1 MTAVQARPA
10 LTDSR
15 GARSDAALRQAE
27 PTLAE
32 RLIAARERKGIDLGR
47 AERDTRIRT
56 AHLRALEAGDHSAL
70 PSDVY
75 SRGFVRTYARY
86 LELDPDDLVG
96 LWRRER
102 AGSRTEEVVDVGRSI
117 HARRAIA
124 YPRRR
129 VTLSPGVL
137 LALLLTVLIAAFAIY
152 LTVQVLR
159 VARPPS
165 LVVTAPAVAILSVND
180 SLRSYVLRGTSIAG
194 AIVSVATPGR
204 DPYRVSAG
212 TDGSWAAE
220 VALRRGPNEFDISA
234 TDPATGKSAE
244 NTAKVLIR
252 VPLPVFAP
260 AGAPGKTS
268 GR

>member
-15 GARSDAALRQAE
+15 GARPDAALRQAE

-32 RLIAARERKGIDLGR
+32 RLVAARERKGIDLGR

-70 PSDVY
+70 PGDVY
-75 SRGFVRTYARY
+75 SRGFIMTYARY

-124 YPRRR
+124 
-129 VTLSPGVL
+129 
-137 LALLLTVLIAAFAIY
+137 
-152 LTVQVLR
+152 
-159 VARPPS
+159 
-165 LVVTAPAVAILSVND
+165 
-180 SLRSYVLRGTSIAG
+180 
-194 AIVSVATPGR
+194 
-204 DPYRVSAG
+204 
-212 TDGSWAAE
+212 
-220 VALRRGPNEFDISA
+220 
-234 TDPATGKSAE
+234 
-244 NTAKVLIR
+244 
-252 VPLPVFAP
+252 
-260 AGAPGKTS
+260 
-268 GR
+268 